1 MTGNIVP
8 ISAPRFGAYLV
19 VSLLAVLSS
28 VTIQAQ
34 VLSPYSVFQTMTFE
48 DMKTLEVK
56 LTHVGPSRDVVST
69 VAFTSPFNTIH
80 ISLFAPF
87 RRPGIS
93 YRNDELSIH
102 TFTATQAELKAVID
116 NVGTL
121 PNVTAG
127 GVATSPYLSFSL
139 LNTVGGT
146 KVFEAVLNLAD
157 TSDLMAQLRLA
168 LRGNATGLRFL
179 AETSCA
185 LGVLEPERPTDVS
198 SRVKVSVGG
207 VRLNRT
213 TGRYVAPATIQ
224 NTSAT
229 GIGGPISLVLMTLGA
244 GLELF
249 NRDGATCGTEPV
261 GRPFINVP
269 VAAKGL
275 APGAQA
281 TVNMEFDNPD
291 RLPVALTTKVLAGVG
306 AR

>member
-1 MTGNIVP
+1 MVTSNWR
-8 ISAPRFGAYLV
+8 SGARWV
-19 VSLLAVLSS
+19 GIATAC
-28 VTIQAQ
+28 VTILMSSTSEMRGQPFA
-34 VLSPYSVFQTMTFE
+34 PYSEFQAMSLE
-48 DMKTLEVK
+48 QLKTLQVK
-56 LTHVGPSRDVVST
+56 LTHVGPQKDVVST
-69 VAFTSPFNTIH
+69 IAFAS
-80 ISLFAPF
+80 SLNVIDLTLFIPF

-93 YRNDELSIH
+93 YANDDLSVH
-102 TFTATQAELKAVID
+102 TFTATQAQLKAVID

-127 GVATSPYLSFSL
+127 GVAPNPYLSYGL
-139 LNTVGGT
+139 LNTAGGI
-146 KVFEAVLNLAD
+146 KAFEAVLNLAD
-157 TSDLMAQLRLA
+157 TSALMAQLRSA
-168 LRGNATGLRFL
+168 LKANATGLRFL

-185 LGVLEPERPTDVS
+185 LGILEAARPTDVS
-198 SRVKVSVGG
+198 SRVKVSIGG

-229 GIGGPISLVLMTLGA
+229 GIGSPISLVLLTLAG

-249 NRDGATCGTEPV
+249 NRDGATCGTEPI

-269 VAAKGL
+269 VPVSGL

-281 TVNMEFDNPD
+281 SVNMEFDNPD
-291 RLPVALTTKVLAGVG
+291 RVPVALTTKVLAGPG